1 MRFRIQE
8 TASGPTVFDETVGE
22 CFKSR
27 HSASEEAEAVF
38 YQPGLAEHP
47 DFGSRPLSVLELGF
61 GLGTNFLHLCRKSLP
76 LRFVSIERDLS
87 GVEYYLQHFPNDLL
101 ETLVSQKQITSP
113 LQAQLVEGDFFTC
126 LPALQEDFDCVF
138 FDPFSPKANPDCWTE
153 ILFALAFAKLRPNGR
168 LVTYSVSRNA
178 KDSALK
184 AGFQVFKR
192 DLPVGLQ
199 KRSSLLAIKPR
210 PL

>member
-1 MRFRIQE
+1 MRFHIQE

-27 HSASEEAEAVF
+27 HSAEEEAEAVF
-38 YQPGLAEHP
+38 FQPGLAEHP
-47 DFGSRPLSVLELGF
+47 DFGLRPLSVLELGF
-61 GLGTNFLHLCRKSLP
+61 GLGTNFLHLSRKSLP
-76 LRFVSIERDLS
+76 IRFVSIERDFS
-87 GVEYYLQHFPNDLL
+87 GLDFYLQHFPNPLL
-101 ETLVSQKQITSP
+101 QEFLAQRQISAP
-113 LQAQLVEGDFFTC
+113 IQAQLIEGDFFAC
-126 LPALQEDFDCVF
+126 LPNLNEEFDCVF

-153 ILFALAFAKLRPNGR
+153 KLFAHVFAKLRPNGR

-178 KDSALK
+178 KDSALA
-184 AGFQVFKR
+184 AGFHVWKR
-192 DLPVGLQ
+192 DLPEGLQ